1 MTHARR
7 AEKKLNADALIRA
20 IASSTA
26 IETGQSIEVIERK
39 LKSKSSKFPHL
50 NLAQ

>member
-1 MTHARR
+1 MATVRR
-7 AEKKLNADALIRA
+7 NDKKLNSDTVIRA

-39 LKSKSSKFPHL
+39 LKSKNSKFLHL
-50 NLAQ
+50 SLAP

>member
-1 MTHARR
+1 MATVRR
-7 AEKKLNADALIRA
+7 NGKKLNSDTVIRA

-39 LKSKSSKFPHL
+39 LKGKTSKFQHL